1 MNRNEFENALMSTIV
16 EYISDQI
23 VLRYM
28 DACKKAAVLF
38 SGALI
43 GYADAVRSLKELK
56 NDGWELT
63 VVMSKAADEVLTK
76 ERIQNDIGPDAI
88 YVEGA
93 PVNGRQIIDDNQF
106 VIVPALTINTAAK
119 VANCISDNL
128 LTNMI
133 SRAMATGKPIVAAV
147 DGCCPDNEVRAKLGF
162 KVTEAYKAR
171 MRNNLEAI
179 QSYGIHLTIDHDLC
193 KKVNKVYTAS
203 FDFPVP
209 DGDLKPAPGKKPG
222 PKSEPGLKPDPK
234 GPHKIPKPV
243 CSYSTEMID
252 SSIKLEKKVIG
263 RIDIAKNA
271 RYKTIIV
278 GSDAL
283 ITGLANDEA
292 CSRGIT
298 IVRE

>member
-43 GYADAVRSLKELK
+43 GYADAVASLNELK
-56 NDGWELT
+56 KEGWELT
-63 VVMSKAADEVLTK
+63 VVMSKAAAEVLTE
-76 ERIQNDIGPDAI
+76 ERIKNDIDPEAI
-88 YVEGA
+88 FVEGA

-106 VIVPALTINTAAK
+106 VIIPALTINTAAK

-133 SRAMATGKPIVAAV
+133 SRAMATGKPIVAAI
-147 DGCCPDNEVRAKLGF
+147 DGCCPDNEVRAKIGF
-162 KVTEAYKAR
+162 KVTDAYKAR
-171 MRNNLEAI
+171 MRSNLEAI
-179 QSYGIHLTIDHDLC
+179 QSYGINLTVDRNLC
-193 KKVNKVYTAS
+193 QKVNKVYTAS

-209 DGDLKPAPGKKPG
+209 GSDAKPEPKTTKEATTKPACGCMVAKTVES
-222 PKSEPGLKPDPK
+222 KSIRLD
-234 GPHKIPKPV
+234 
-243 CSYSTEMID
+243 
-252 SSIKLEKKVIG
+252 KKVIG
-263 RIDIAKNA
+263 RVDIAKNA
-271 RYKTIIV
+271 RYQTIVV

-283 ITGLANDEA
+283 VTGLASDEA
-292 CSRGIT
+292 YNRGIT
-298 IVRE
+298 IIRE

>member
-28 DACKKAAVLF
+28 NACKKAAVLF

-43 GYADAVRSLKELK
+43 GYADAVKSLKELK

-133 SRAMATGKPIVAAV
+133 SRAMATGKPVVAAV
-147 DGCCPDNEVRAKLGF
+147 DGCCPDNEVRAKMGF
-162 KVTEAYKAR
+162 KVTDAYKAR
-171 MRNNLEAI
+171 MRSNLEAL
-179 QSYGIHLTIDHDLC
+179 QSYGIHFTVDNNLFE
-193 KKVNKVYTAS
+193 KVNKVYTAS
-203 FDFPVP
+203 FDFPSP
-209 DGDLKPAPGKKPG
+209 DSNAKPAKVKAEQTAQP
-222 PKSEPGLKPDPK
+222 S
-234 GPHKIPKPV
+234 
-243 CSYSTEMID
+243 CSGSAAAEEA
-252 SSIKLEKKVIG
+252 SSIKLNKNVIG
-263 RIDIAKNA
+263 RVDIARNA

-278 GSDAL
+278 GAGAVV
-283 ITGLANDEA
+283 TGLASDEA
-292 CSRGIT
+292 YNRGIT